1 MYAIHYRE
9 NKIEVL
15 NVASRI
21 IPAVDEKVRI
31 KGRNGKIISVEKIGE
46 TKYFVNVEF
55 EKIVE
60 KSNTNFRS
68 IGMKRK

>member
-1 MYAIHYRE
+1 MYAIHYFE
-9 NKIEVL
+9 NRIEVL

-46 TKYFVNVEF
+46 TKYIVDVEF
-55 EKIVE
+55 EKNVE